1 MTTAATLLVHYIIKH
16 VIVQYHHRKYI
27 LCDIFFLFHMIH
39 QMKHVVYQW
48 NTSPVGAE
56 MKLTGYWSDIRP
68 IEEARLRLLAW
79 LALMTCAQ
87 HQLKTVHTTV
97 STCIHTHTH
106 TPSFDLNDDRSF
118 LYPMVLYTI
127 FLLERGKGKLHAT
140 CHPGCFF
147 NSLRLVSQLLLLLL
161 FLSLW
166 NL

>member
-68 IEEARLRLLAW
+68 IEEAIEEARLRLLAW
-79 LALMTCAQ
+79 LALMNADLC
-87 HQLKTVHTTV
+87 TTSV
-97 STCIHTHTH
+97 KNSTYNSKYLHTHTH
-106 TPSFDLNDDRSF
+106 TH
-118 LYPMVLYTI
+118 TI
-127 FLLERGKGKLHAT
+127 I
-140 CHPGCFF
+140 
-147 NSLRLVSQLLLLLL
+147 
-161 FLSLW
+161 
-166 NL
+166 